1 MDVIDK
7 KILNVLRSKLMT
19 PNEKMMKAIDLEA
32 EKTAREI
39 GMKIEIDLPPD
50 LAGWLID
57 YKILGTDE
65 DITPEEK
72 ALLLLRSA
80 LTPEPD
86 ISDDKIP
93 Q

>member
-1 MDVIDK
+1 MK
-7 KILNVLRSKLMT
+7 LKIT
-19 PNEKMMKAIDLEA
+19 
-32 EKTAREI
+32 
-39 GMKIEIDLPPD
+39 LPPD
-50 LAGWLID
+50 ITGWLID

>member
-1 MDVIDK
+1 MPE
-7 KILNVLRSKLMT
+7 N
-19 PNEKMMKAIDLEA
+19 NE
-32 EKTAREI
+32 
-39 GMKIEIDLPPD
+39 LPPD
-50 LAGWLID
+50 VLNLVRRKFGMKLKITLPPDMTGWLID

-86 ISDDKIP
+86 IGDDEIP

>member
-1 MDVIDK
+1 MPE
-7 KILNVLRSKLMT
+7 N
-19 PNEKMMKAIDLEA
+19 NE
-32 EKTAREI
+32 
-39 GMKIEIDLPPD
+39 LPPD
-50 LAGWLID
+50 VLNAVRRKFGMKLKITLPPDMTGWLID

>member
-1 MDVIDK
+1 MPE
-7 KILNVLRSKLMT
+7 N
-19 PNEKMMKAIDLEA
+19 NE
-32 EKTAREI
+32 
-39 GMKIEIDLPPD
+39 LPPD
-50 LAGWLID
+50 VLNLVRRKFGMKLKITLPPDMTGWLID

-86 ISDDKIP
+86 ISDDEIP

>member
-1 MDVIDK
+1 MPE
-7 KILNVLRSKLMT
+7 N
-19 PNEKMMKAIDLEA
+19 NE
-32 EKTAREI
+32 
-39 GMKIEIDLPPD
+39 LPPD
-50 LAGWLID
+50 VLNLVRRKFGMKLKITLPPDMTGWLID

>member
-19 PNEKMMKAIDLEA
+19 PNQKMMKAIDLEA

-86 ISDDKIP
+86 IGDDEIP